1 MSLQIYLLRPA
12 PTPSKC
18 PLSTATLLHSDRV
31 GAGMRRR
38 EFIGIVGGVAAW
50 SRSARAQQPAG
61 RVWRVGFLGYT
72 PPTPA
77 MVSALR
83 DGLRERGYL
92 EGQNL
97 SIDVRWLL
105 DQNPHIATELVRS
118 GVDLIVAWTTLAV
131 IAARR
136 ATATIPIVMVS
147 VADPLGSGLVAELAR
162 PGGNITGVSNM
173 APELSGKIVELL
185 VEIVPNLKRVGVV
198 RNPNNPSNKANLRE
212 TAEAIRALDLQI
224 EVVDAEAAEDF
235 ESAFAR
241 LSAQGVEGV
250 VLLSDPV
257 LITRRERIAELAR
270 KTRLPT
276 VFQRRENVEA
286 GSLLSYG
293 SNLNDQVRQAALFVD
308 RILKG
313 ARPAELPVE
322 QPTKFVL
329 AINLKTA
336 KAIGV
341 TIPPTLLARADE
353 VIE

>member
-1 MSLQIYLLRPA
+1 
-12 PTPSKC
+12 
-18 PLSTATLLHSDRV
+18 
-31 GAGMRRR
+31 MRRR
-38 EFIGIVGGVAAW
+38 QFIGLIGGAAAW

-61 RVWRVGFLGYT
+61 RVWRIGFLAST
-72 PPTPA
+72 SPTPA

-105 DQNPHIATELVRS
+105 DQNPNVATELVRS
-118 GVDLIVAWTTLAV
+118 GVDLIVAWATPAA
-131 IAARR
+131 IAASR

-147 VADPLGSGLVAELAR
+147 VADPVASGLVAELAR
-162 PGGNITGVSNM
+162 PGGNITGTSNM
-173 APELSGKIVELL
+173 STDLSGKLVQLL
-185 VEIVPNLKRVGVV
+185 IESVPGMKRVGVV
-198 RNPNNPSNKANLRE
+198 RNPNNAAASTASLRE
-212 TAEAIRALDLQI
+212 TAEAIRALGLQI

-241 LSAQGVEGV
+241 LSARGVDGV
-250 VLLSDPV
+250 VLLPDAA
-257 LITRRERIAELAR
+257 LIKHRVRIAELAQ

-276 VFQRRENVEA
+276 AFQRRENVEA
-286 GSLLSYG
+286 GGLLSYG
-293 SNLNDQVRQAALFVD
+293 SDRSDLLRHAALFVD

-329 AINLKTA
+329 AINLKTE
-336 KAIGV
+336 KLLGLEIL
-341 TIPPTLLARADE
+341 PTLLVRADE